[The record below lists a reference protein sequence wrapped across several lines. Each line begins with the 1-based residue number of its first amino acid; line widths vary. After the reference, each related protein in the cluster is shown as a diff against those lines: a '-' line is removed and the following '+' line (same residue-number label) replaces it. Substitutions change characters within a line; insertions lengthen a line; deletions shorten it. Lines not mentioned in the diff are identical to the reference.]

1 MSKLTY
7 DHHLFEQLKQLVS
20 EENVKVNQPLKDYTY
35 TRFGGQAD
43 YFVTPET
50 YEHVQA
56 VVKLSSR
63 VGVPFTLVGNGS
75 NLIIKDGG
83 IRGIVMNLS
92 KLNSVT
98 TTETTIV
105 SQSGARII
113 DVSREAL
120 AHHLTGLEFACGI
133 PGSVGGALFMN
144 AGAYG
149 GEIKDVLI
157 STIVVDKH
165 GELLELQ
172 AEDLDLAY
180 RTSNI
185 PQNRYIVLEA
195 TFSLKTGI
203 YDYIKDVMDDLTYKR
218 ESKQPLEYP
227 SCGSVFKRPP
237 GYFAGKLIQDSD
249 LQGKQIGGAQVSL
262 KHAGFI
268 VNKDNCTAQEY
279 IDLIHFVQKTVKE
292 KFAVTLEREVKIIGE
307 DLIHSKQYE

>member
-1 MSKLTY
+1 MLCKGMSELTY
-7 DHHLFEQLKQLVS
+7 NHHLFEQLKQLVS

-50 YEHVQA
+50 YNHVQE
-56 VVKLSSR
+56 VVKLSNR

-92 KLNSVT
+92 KLNRVT
-98 TTETTIV
+98 TTGTTIV

-120 AHHLTGLEFACGI
+120 ANNLTGLEFACGI

-157 STIVVDKH
+157 STIVVNKQ

-185 PQNRYIVLEA
+185 PQNGYIGLEA
-195 TFSLKTGI
+195 TFTLKTGA
-203 YDYIKDVMDDLTYKR
+203 YDDIKDVMDDLTYKR

-227 SCGSVFKRPP
+227 YCGSVFKRPP

-249 LQGKQIGGAQVSL
+249 LQGKQIGGAQVSR
-262 KHAGFI
+262 KHASYKGSKL
-268 VNKDNCTAQEY
+268 VV
-279 IDLIHFVQKTVKE
+279 H
-292 KFAVTLEREVKIIGE
+292 KFHANMLG
-307 DLIHSKQYE
+307 LL